1 MTQSVLQ
8 EGVALRRLVDVASLV
23 DSGIREFRGKKRYV
37 KTGDVLNNEIMATQ
51 DVTYRSRPSRAN
63 MEVQEGDVICARM
76 KATVKVLLI
85 TSKERD
91 YLFSTGFAIL
101 RPKLDAVSPEYLMYY
116 LRSNYFQAEKDKL
129 AQGATQKAVNNSA
142 LQELRV
148 PVPPLETQ
156 KRVIA
161 VLDRSERIN
170 HEREHASELTD
181 KTAQSLFVDMFG
193 DPVTN
198 PKGWNTDIL
207 EKVCDEI
214 YRYPTF
220 YGFQYKPKGVPVMRI
235 GNIQDDGTVNE
246 NLSDYVFIDEQISS
260 RFPRT
265 ILEYND
271 ILMAVRGDGSTGK
284 IGHVSTEKLVGANIS
299 PNLIRIHADSNR
311 IHPLYLFHLLYSK
324 RGQGLIRSRITRTA
338 KKKITA
344 VEFKAI
350 AMPVPPMEL
359 QNKFAHMIES
369 LARIKRMQIEFSAE
383 ANNLFLSLM
392 QKAFGGERIPAKIA
406 TET

>member
-1 MTQSVLQ
+1 MLHGS
-8 EGVALRRLVDVASLV
+8 VALRRLVDVASLV
-23 DSGIREFRGKKRYV
+23 DSGIREFRGKKKYV
-37 KTGDVLNNEIMATQ
+37 KTGDVLNNEIIAAQ
-51 DVTYRSRPSRAN
+51 GVTYRSRPSRAN

-85 TSKERD
+85 TSNEREC
-91 YLFSTGFAIL
+91 LFSTGFAVL
-101 RPKLDAVSPEYLMYY
+101 RPKLGAVLPEYLMYY

-156 KRVIA
+156 KRVIS
-161 VLDRSERIN
+161 VLTRSERIN
-170 HEREHASELTD
+170 REREYANQLTD
-181 KTAQSLFVDMFG
+181 KTAQSLFANMFG
-193 DPVTN
+193 DPVAN
-198 PKGWNTDIL
+198 PKGWSTYIL
-207 EKVCDEI
+207 EKVCAEI

-220 YGFQYKPKGVPVMRI
+220 YGFQYKAKGVPVMRI
-235 GNIQDDGTVNE
+235 GNIHGDGTVDE
-246 NLSDYVFIDEQISS
+246 DLSDYVFIDEQVSS

-284 IGHVSTEKLVGANIS
+284 IGRVSTEKLVGANIS
-299 PNLIRIHADSNR
+299 PNLIRIHVDPNK
-311 IHPLYLFHLLYSK
+311 IHPLYLFHLLHSR

-344 VEFKAI
+344 IEFKAI
-350 AMPVPPMEL
+350 EIPLPPMQL
-359 QNKFAHMIES
+359 QNRFAHIIES
-369 LARIKRMQIEFSAE
+369 LARIKKMQLEFSVE
-383 ANNLFLSLM
+383 ANDLFLSLV
-392 QKAFGGERIPAKIA
+392 QKAFGGEPIPAEISA
-406 TET
+406 ET